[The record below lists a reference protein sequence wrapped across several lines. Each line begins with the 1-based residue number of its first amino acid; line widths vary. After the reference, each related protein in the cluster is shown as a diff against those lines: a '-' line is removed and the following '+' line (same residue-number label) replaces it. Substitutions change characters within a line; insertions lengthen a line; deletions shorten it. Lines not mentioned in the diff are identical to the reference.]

1 MFSRVFC
8 RNTDPITVEDENA
21 RGNLVIPQVQ
31 GSIGETTEAQPSGGK
46 CKGNP
51 LETVGTASPA
61 KYQSF
66 EF

>member
-8 RNTDPITVEDENA
+8 RNTYPITVEDDPVDNS
-21 RGNLVIPQVQ
+21 VIPQVQ
-31 GSIGETTEAQPSGGK
+31 EIISETTEAQSSGGK
-46 CKGNP
+46 WKINP
-51 LETVGTASPA
+51 LETAGTASPA